1 MCKIYEYVIDMHI
14 TVLENNIVTRQLGFT
29 NLDEKAHLCQVN
41 FCCAYVTE
49 NNEWQIK

>member
-29 NLDEKAHLCQVN
+29 NLDEKAHLCQPSQ
-41 FCCAYVTE
+41 FLLRLLCRE
-49 NNEWQIK
+49 